1 MHTGIIGAGKVGCS
15 LGRYFVLHGLS
26 LSGFFDADIN
36 AAKTAAD
43 FAGTDF
49 EEKLENLVRKSDAL
63 FLTVPDGRITAV
75 WNQIKELPIEG
86 KYICHC
92 SGALSAEDA
101 FPGIADRGAFGY
113 SIHPLFAVSDR
124 FHSYKELSDAYFTIE
139 GDKRHLE
146 DIKTLF
152 LSFGNPVRLLEA
164 KDKTKY
170 HCAAAI
176 CSNQVIALIQQ
187 SLDLLHDCGFDE
199 KSALTA
205 LRPLIEG
212 NVHKVLAQGC
222 VNSLTGPVERGD
234 TRTVQKH
241 LACLNESERESY
253 VLLSEKLLTVARRK
267 NPDRDYGDLAALLEK
282 TETEYA
288 GGND

>member
-15 LGRYFVLHGLS
+15 LAKYFMLHGLS
-26 LSGFFDADIN
+26 LSGFFDADKN

-49 EEKLENLVRKSDAL
+49 EEELEDLVRKSDAL
-63 FLTVPDGRITAV
+63 FLTVPDGLITIV
-75 WNQIKELPIEG
+75 WNQIRELPIEG

-139 GDKRHLE
+139 GDKRHLK
-146 DIKTLF
+146 DVKDF
-152 LSFGNPVRLLEA
+152 FQSFGNPVRLIEA
-164 KDKTKY
+164 ADKLKY

-176 CSNQVIALIQQ
+176 CSNQVIALIQE
-187 SLDLLHDCGFDE
+187 SIHLLGDCGFDE
-199 KSALTA
+199 ESALMA
-205 LRPLIEG
+205 LRPLIAG
-212 NVHKVLAQGC
+212 NVNKVLTDGC
-222 VNSLTGPVERGD
+222 AASLTGPVERGD
-234 TRTVQKH
+234 VQTVKKH
-241 LACLNESERESY
+241 LDCLEEKDRKLY
-253 VLLSEKLLTVARRK
+253 ALLSEKLLSVAEQK
-267 NPDRDYGDLAALLEK
+267 NPDRDYSALSVLLEK
-282 TETEYA
+282 E
-288 GGND
+288 